1 MAFCGPFEDR
11 LAIHE
16 LVAAYADAITV
27 RDPAGWK
34 ALWAEDS
41 EWCLPLI
48 PGMESIK
55 GREAI
60 FAAWE
65 AAMKDFP
72 NMVGTSGLGML
83 EIDGDSARG
92 RAYPRELII
101 SPDGTIRTDYGLYE
115 DDYVKIDGAW
125 LFKRRSHKILY
136 SG

>member
-1 MAFCGPFEDR
+1 MAFTGPFEDR
-11 LAIHE
+11 VAIHE

-27 RDPAGWK
+27 RDGAAWK

-41 EWCLPLI
+41 EWQLPLI

-72 NMVGTSGLGML
+72 KMVGRAHLGML
-83 EIDGDSARG
+83 EVNGDTAKG
-92 RAYPRELII
+92 RAYPTEFII
-101 SPDGTIRTDYGLYE
+101 FDDGTTRTDYGQY
-115 DDYVKIDGAW
+115 DDEYVKQDGIW
-125 LFKRRSHKILY
+125 LFSRRVHSIHY